1 MAEDD
6 RLKLSL
12 NSIVK
17 RRILTG
23 NPWDKTCLVFKTTGE
38 SVSNIKELWGKVKNN
53 KELYDQIMMDTAL
66 EGEKEN
72 DLDIRAFRIL
82 LSGEFVE
89 EVDDE
94 GPNIKERQCI

>member
-23 NPWDKTCLVFKTTGE
+23 NPWDKTCLVFKPTGE

-66 EGEKEN
+66 EGEKQN
-72 DLDIRAFRIL
+72 DFDIRAF
-82 LSGEFVE
+82 
-89 EVDDE
+89 
-94 GPNIKERQCI
+94 